1 MFRGWSSPDQLKK
14 IIQSEFEWWYNVANL
29 MRKVATGGEGEEGEK
44 VNLKQGGL
52 LRYFSNHDTQKKP
65 RAGSSILRHC

>member
-1 MFRGWSSPDQLKK
+1 M
-14 IIQSEFEWWYNVANL
+14 I
-29 MRKVATGGEGEEGEK
+29 ATGGEGEEGEK

-52 LRYFSNHDTQKKP
+52 LKYFSNHDTQKKP